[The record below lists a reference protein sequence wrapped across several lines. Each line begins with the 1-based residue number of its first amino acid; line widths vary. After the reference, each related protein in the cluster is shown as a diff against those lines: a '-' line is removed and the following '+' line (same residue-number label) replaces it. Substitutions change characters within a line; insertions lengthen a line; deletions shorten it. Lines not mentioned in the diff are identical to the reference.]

1 MKYSLTDAKS
11 LIQFI
16 YGLTDYKIPEN
27 ILTKAI
33 FFYRSD
39 VEKEILKKNGV
50 YCLDKDCSK
59 EDIQDLL
66 NNKVLSEKY
75 IALHS
80 EDLKLY
86 IFLLELNFISIILTS
101 EMTPDVFGSLGL
113 IPKIDDHYNLNDSEK
128 KHLLTV
134 FAECAKDYKYVALG
148 DKFYLCYNDDPNLI
162 IDDNLI
168 NNIKSTKYNVMNIF
182 SERADKIMTLFK
194 NARSNN

>member
-75 IALHS
+75 VALHS

-86 IFLLELNFISIILTS
+86 IFLPYLNINFLPIL
-101 EMTPDVFGSLGL
+101 LL
-113 IPKIDDHYNLNDSEK
+113 I
-128 KHLLTV
+128 
-134 FAECAKDYKYVALG
+134 
-148 DKFYLCYNDDPNLI
+148 KFYQAHSFTSSQRICLENPPYC
-162 IDDNLI
+162 
-168 NNIKSTKYNVMNIF
+168 
-182 SERADKIMTLFK
+182 
-194 NARSNN
+194 